1 MRKPSP
7 LAALCLVAVVGLAL
21 AGCAKSKP
29 HAQTV
34 EKAATIIPIPGTN
47 RVRVQLTPE
56 AVRRLDVQ
64 TGTVHDQ
71 AVAARP
77 TAPPAST
84 DGEPAPAPAPA
95 LTLRRVIPFAA
106 LLYAPAGDA
115 FTYVNVQ
122 PDLYERT
129 AITVDY
135 VVGDLA
141 VLSAGPPVGTAVV
154 TVGGAELSGAEFGVG
169 E

>member
-1 MRKPSP
+1 MRRPRL
-7 LAALCLVAVVGLAL
+7 LALSILALVGLLL

-29 HAQTV
+29 RAETV

-47 RVRVQLTPE
+47 RVQVRLTPE
-56 AVRRLDVQ
+56 AVKRLDVH
-64 TGTVHDQ
+64 TGTVRDQ
-71 AVAARP
+71 AVAPRP
-77 TAPPAST
+77 TAPVDGAPAS
-84 DGEPAPAPAPA
+84 APA
-95 LTLRRVIPFAA
+95 LTVRRVIPFAA

-129 AITVDY
+129 SISVDY

-141 VLSAGPPVGTAVV
+141 VLSAGPPTGPPVGTAVV
-154 TVGGAELSGAEFGVG
+154 TVGGPELSGAEFGVG

>member
-1 MRKPSP
+1 MRSP
-7 LAALCLVAVVGLAL
+7 RILAALSVIALVF

-29 HAQTV
+29 QAEAV
-34 EKAATIIPIPGTN
+34 EKPATIIPIPGTD
-47 RVRVQLTPE
+47 RVRVELTPE
-56 AVRRLDVQ
+56 AVKRLDVQ

-71 AVAARP
+71 AVAPRP
-77 TAPPAST
+77 TAPVEGA
-84 DGEPAPAPAPA
+84 EPAPAPAM
-95 LTLRRVIPFAA
+95 TVRRVIPFAA

-115 FTYVNVQ
+115 FTYVNVE
-122 PDLYERT
+122 PHLYERT
-129 AITVDY
+129 PISVEY

-154 TVGGAELSGAEFGVG
+154 TVGGPELSGAELGVG

>member
-1 MRKPSP
+1 MRRPRL
-7 LAALCLVAVVGLAL
+7 LALSILALVGLLL

-29 HAQTV
+29 QAETV

-47 RVRVQLTPE
+47 RVQVRLTPE
-56 AVRRLDVQ
+56 AVKRLDVH
-64 TGTVHDQ
+64 TGTVQDQ
-71 AVAARP
+71 AVAPRP
-77 TAPPAST
+77 TAPVDGAPASAPAST
-84 DGEPAPAPAPA
+84 V
-95 LTLRRVIPFAA
+95 RRVIPFAA

-129 AITVDY
+129 SITVDY

-141 VLSAGPPVGTAVV
+141 VLSAGPPTGPPVGTAVV
-154 TVGGAELSGAEFGVG
+154 TVGGPELSGAEFGVG